1 MEVAR
6 GGRPQLH
13 GRGYSLELRK
23 FVRCRSR
30 PLSLCT
36 FARCTLPPGRPLV
49 AHTLGFLS
57 LVGVNAGSNEV
68 YYARCSKTRH
78 LLSSKAA
85 VMQAWT
91 VSAPGTL
98 TFSPACNSHTARH
111 DRVCTTNEH
120 PGGSV
125 QLSNERK
132 LSLEVGSD
140 INKFAMEVLFRVHA
154 AAGTHPGLLPS
165 RFPCG
170 KFELIICKS
179 VPVSWHPPHF
189 LRRSSNRT
197 ARSRRHSPGLRRS
210 EERIPSP
217 YSPCRRHPGP

>member
-1 MEVAR
+1 M
-6 GGRPQLH
+6 
-13 GRGYSLELRK
+13 RK
-23 FVRCRSR
+23 FVRCRSQ

-78 LLSSKAA
+78 LLSSKTA

-132 LSLEVGSD
+132 LYSEAGSD

-154 AAGTHPGLLPS
+154 AAGVHLGLLPS
-165 RFPCG
+165 GFPSG
-170 KFELIICKS
+170 KFELRIFQVHTYQICIRCCIRRLTS
-179 VPVSWHPPHF
+179 VMPHQQDAP
-189 LRRSSNRT
+189 T
-197 ARSRRHSPGLRRS
+197 ARGFPPVRMSWMTLLFKPMAAMAMTIRNFDSSLIG
-210 EERIPSP
+210 
-217 YSPCRRHPGP
+217 